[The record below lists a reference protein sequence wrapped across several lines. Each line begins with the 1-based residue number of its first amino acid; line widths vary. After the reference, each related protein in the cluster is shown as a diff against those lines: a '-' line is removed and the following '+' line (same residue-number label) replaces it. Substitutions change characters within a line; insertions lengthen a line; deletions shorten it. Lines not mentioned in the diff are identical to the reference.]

1 MVENMIT
8 KLAGHGA
15 FSSHPDRLRMCPD
28 CRVIDMM
35 QPEKEVSIFE
45 VKRQ

>member
-1 MVENMIT
+1 
-8 KLAGHGA
+8 
-15 FSSHPDRLRMCPD
+15 MCPD